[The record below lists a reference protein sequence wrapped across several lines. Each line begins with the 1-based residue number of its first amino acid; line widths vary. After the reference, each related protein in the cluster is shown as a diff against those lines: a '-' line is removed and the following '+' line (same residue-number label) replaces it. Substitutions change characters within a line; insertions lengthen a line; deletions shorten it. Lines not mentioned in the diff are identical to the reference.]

1 MAKTVFDVLI
11 EKIDEDKQSA
21 QQFLGGGGAQDFAAY
36 KEVVGVIRG
45 LDSCRNHIEDLA
57 KNYLESDDE

>member
-1 MAKTVFDVLI
+1 MAKTVFDVLL
-11 EKIDEDKQSA
+11 EKIEEDKQSA
-21 QQFLGGGGAQDFAAY
+21 QQHLVGGGAQDFAAY
-36 KEVVGVIRG
+36 REVVGVIRG

>member
-1 MAKTVFDVLI
+1 MAKTVFDVLL
-11 EKIDEDKQSA
+11 EKISEDKASA
-21 QQFLGGGGAQDFAAY
+21 QQHLVGGGAQDFAAY
-36 KEVVGVIRG
+36 REVVGVIRG

>member
-1 MAKTVFDVLI
+1 MAKTVFDVLL
-11 EKIDEDKQSA
+11 EKISEDKESA
-21 QQFLGGGGAQDFAAY
+21 QQHLVGGGAQDFAAY
-36 KEVVGVIRG
+36 REVVGVIRG